1 MQTLQSL
8 DYWAIA
14 IYMLL
19 MAGIGLFL
27 GKFVKNISDYFKG
40 GNAIPWVSGAISN
53 FMTKF
58 STFIFVAYAG
68 IAYQHGFVALTL
80 IWSTVLP
87 ALVGVAIFAKR
98 WRRAGV
104 LTPLEYLE
112 TRFNA
117 PVRQVFSW
125 MGVFFKILDNM
136 VRLYALGLFVKAA
149 TSLSLETS
157 ILVCGIIVALYTV
170 VGGLWAVVVTD
181 VVQFIILIVATLI
194 LVPLTIQAAGG
205 LSNMMATIPD
215 HFTWFN
221 GPKGMPLYLM
231 VYYLMI
237 LVKYS
242 GNWTFIQRFYSV
254 RDERASQKQGML
266 TAVFFFL
273 FPIIFLFP
281 SIAAKA
287 LIPNLEN
294 PEMAY
299 VSVCLKLLPEGIMG
313 LMVAAMFAATMSVLS
328 GEYNVTAGV
337 LTRDIYQRLFNPK
350 AADKEMLWVGRLMT
364 VVLGSL
370 ITIGALYVG
379 GFGGAFEANKLFTGL
394 FAIPMTLPLVLGIV
408 LKKPQPW
415 GAFATLIVGM
425 GLGLILNAMP
435 QVSWEWATFIEIV
448 ACVLVFLLSGI
459 TSVQTDA
466 YRLRVEA
473 FFRRLNTP
481 LTEAEKPQE
490 NPAFMQVMN
499 RLYAVA
505 LTVTGSLFLVMSLP
519 SLSETSGRVACG
531 AGLLC
536 LLLAPLMWY
545 RTRNLPNAGSDLQSE
560 PLSVADLKSAA
571 KVHSDSKSK

>member
-1 MQTLQSL
+1 MQTLSTL
-8 DYWAIA
+8 DYWAIG

-27 GKFVKNISDYFKG
+27 GKFVKNIGDYFKG

-87 ALVGVAIFAKR
+87 ALVGVAFFAKR

-104 LTPLEYLE
+104 MTPMELLE
-112 TRFNA
+112 TRYNM
-117 PVRQVFSW
+117 PVRQLFSW
-125 MGVFFKILDNM
+125 AGVFFKVLDNM

-149 TSLSLETS
+149 TNLSLESS
-157 ILVCGIIVALYTV
+157 ILICGVIVALYTV

-181 VVQFIILIVATLI
+181 VVQFIILMVATLI

-205 LSNMMATIPD
+205 LSAMKVAIPD

-254 RDERASQKQGML
+254 RDERASEKQGML

-281 SIAAKA
+281 SIAARA
-287 LIPNLEN
+287 IIPDLAN

-299 VSVCLKLLPEGIMG
+299 VSVCLKLLPKGIMG
-313 LMVAAMFAATMSVLS
+313 LMIAAMFAATMSVLS

-337 LTRDIYQRLFNPK
+337 LTRDIYQRLFNPHAK
-350 AADKEMLWVGRLMT
+350 DKEMLWVGRLMT
-364 VVLGSL
+364 LLFGGL
-370 ITIGALYVG
+370 ITVGALYVG

-394 FAIPMTLPLVLGIV
+394 FALPMTLPLILGIV
-408 LKKPQPW
+408 LKRPRPW
-415 GAFATLIVGM
+415 GALATVIGGMALGLFLNSQPQISWEMATLIQIVVC
-425 GLGLILNAMP
+425 
-435 QVSWEWATFIEIV
+435 VSI
-448 ACVLVFLLSGI
+448 FLLSGLVE
-459 TSVQTDA
+459 SGDEEYVG
-466 YRLRVEA
+466 RVNR
-473 FFRRLNTP
+473 FFVKLATP
-481 LTEAEKPQE
+481 LTEAQKPKV
-490 NPAFMQVMN
+490 NWGFMKIMN

-505 LTVTGSLFLVMSLP
+505 LAVTGVLFGVMSLP
-519 SLSETSGRVACG
+519 SITQTSGRFAFG
-531 AGLLC
+531 AGIIC
-536 LLLAPLMWY
+536 LVLSVILWL
-545 RTRNLPNAGSDLQSE
+545 RNKKVIVSE
-560 PLSVADLKSAA
+560 PVNQITE
-571 KVHSDSKSK
+571 V

>member
-1 MQTLQSL
+1 MQTLTTL
-8 DYWAIA
+8 DYWAVA

-27 GKFVKNISDYFKG
+27 GKFVKNIGDYFKG

-68 IAYQHGFVALTL
+68 IAYEHGFVALTL

-87 ALVGVAIFAKR
+87 ALVGVAFFAKR
-98 WRRAGV
+98 WRRAGIM
-104 LTPLEYLE
+104 TPMELLE
-112 TRFNA
+112 TRYNM
-117 PVRQVFSW
+117 PVRQLFSW
-125 MGVFFKILDNM
+125 LGVFFKILDNM
-136 VRLYALGLFVKAA
+136 VRLYALGLFVSAA
-149 TSLSLETS
+149 TPMSLEMS

-170 VGGLWAVVVTD
+170 VGGLWAVVITD
-181 VVQFIILIVATLI
+181 VVQFIILMVATLI

-205 LSNMMATIPD
+205 LSEMKLAIPE

-221 GPKGMPLYLM
+221 GPKGMPLFLM

-254 RDERASQKQGML
+254 RDEKASEKQGLL

-273 FPIIFLFP
+273 FPVIFLFP

-287 LIPNLEN
+287 IIPDLAN

-299 VSVCLKLLPEGIMG
+299 VSVCLKLLPTGIMG

-337 LTRDIYQRLFNPK
+337 LTKDIYQRLFNPGAK
-350 AADKEMLWVGRLMT
+350 GKEILWVGRLMT
-364 VVLGSL
+364 LFLGAL
-370 ITIGALYVG
+370 ITVGALYVG

-394 FAIPMTLPLVLGIV
+394 FALPMTLPLVLGIV
-408 LKKPQPW
+408 LKRPLPW
-415 GAFATLIVGM
+415 GALATVFGGMILGLFLNSQPNLSWEMATLIEIIACIAIYLVS
-425 GLGLILNAMP
+425 GLIPSAD
-435 QVSWEWATFIEIV
+435 Q
-448 ACVLVFLLSGI
+448 
-459 TSVQTDA
+459 A
-466 YRLRVEA
+466 YIQRVEA
-473 FFRRLNTP
+473 FFRKLATP
-481 LTEAEKPQE
+481 LTESEKPKVDHD
-490 NPAFMQVMN
+490 FVRVMN

-505 LTVTGSLFLVMSLP
+505 LVVTGLLFAAMSLP
-519 SLSETSGRVACG
+519 SLRVTSGQLAFG
-531 AGLLC
+531 AGILC
-536 LLLAPLMWY
+536 LIAAIFLW
-545 RTRNLPNAGSDLQSE
+545 TKNASPKIREEMARETELN
-560 PLSVADLKSAA
+560 P
-571 KVHSDSKSK
+571 

>member
-1 MQTLQSL
+1 MQTLTTL
-8 DYWAIA
+8 DYWAVA

-27 GKFVKNISDYFKG
+27 GKFVKNIGDYFKG

-68 IAYQHGFVALTL
+68 IAYEHGFVALTL

-87 ALVGVAIFAKR
+87 ALVGVAFFAKR
-98 WRRAGV
+98 WRRAGIM
-104 LTPLEYLE
+104 TPMELLE
-112 TRFNA
+112 TRYNM
-117 PVRQVFSW
+117 PVRQLFSW
-125 MGVFFKILDNM
+125 LGVFFKILDNM
-136 VRLYALGLFVKAA
+136 VRLYALGLFVTAA
-149 TSLSLETS
+149 TPMSLEMS

-170 VGGLWAVVVTD
+170 VGGLWAVVITD
-181 VVQFIILIVATLI
+181 VVQFIILMVATLI

-205 LSNMMATIPD
+205 LSEMKLAIPE

-221 GPKGMPLYLM
+221 GPKGMPLFLM

-254 RDERASQKQGML
+254 RDEKASEKQGLL

-273 FPIIFLFP
+273 FPVIFLFP

-287 LIPNLEN
+287 IIPDLAN

-299 VSVCLKLLPEGIMG
+299 VSVCLKLLPTGIMG

-337 LTRDIYQRLFNPK
+337 LTKDIYQRLFNPGAK
-350 AADKEMLWVGRLMT
+350 GKEILWVGRLMT
-364 VVLGSL
+364 LFLGAL
-370 ITIGALYVG
+370 ITVGALYVG

-394 FAIPMTLPLVLGIV
+394 FALPMTLPLVLGIV
-408 LKKPQPW
+408 LKRPRPW
-415 GAFATLIVGM
+415 GALATVFGGMILGLFLNSQPNLSWEMATLIEIIACIAIYLVS
-425 GLGLILNAMP
+425 GLIPSAD
-435 QVSWEWATFIEIV
+435 Q
-448 ACVLVFLLSGI
+448 
-459 TSVQTDA
+459 A
-466 YRLRVEA
+466 YIQRVEA
-473 FFRRLNTP
+473 FFRKLATP
-481 LTEAEKPQE
+481 LTESEKPKVDHD
-490 NPAFMQVMN
+490 FVRVMN

-505 LTVTGSLFLVMSLP
+505 LVVTGLLFAAMSLP
-519 SLSETSGRVACG
+519 SLRVTSGQLAFGAGILCLVAAIFLWTKNASPKILEEMVSETD
-531 AGLLC
+531 
-536 LLLAPLMWY
+536 
-545 RTRNLPNAGSDLQSE
+545 RNTYE
-560 PLSVADLKSAA
+560 P
-571 KVHSDSKSK
+571 

>member
-1 MQTLQSL
+1 MQTLQTL

-14 IYMLL
+14 IYMAL

-27 GKFVKNISDYFKG
+27 GKFVKNIGDYFKG

-58 STFIFVAYAG
+58 STFMFVAYAG

-104 LTPLEYLE
+104 MTPMELLER
-112 TRFNA
+112 RFSPA
-117 PVRQVFSW
+117 VRQVFAW
-125 MGVFFKILDNM
+125 GGVGFKILDNM
-136 VRLYALGLFVKAA
+136 VRLYALGLFVKTAA
-149 TSLSLETS
+149 GISLEQA
-157 ILVCGIIVALYTV
+157 ILGCGIIVAIYTIA
-170 VGGLWAVVVTD
+170 GGLWAVVVTD
-181 VVQFIILIVATLI
+181 VVQFIILMVATLI
-194 LVPLTIQAAGG
+194 LVPLTIKAGG
-205 LSNMMATIPD
+205 GIANLMQTIPQ
-215 HFTWFN
+215 HFDPFN
-221 GPKGMPLYLM
+221 GPKGMPLYLG

-254 RDERASQKQGML
+254 RDERASQKQGLL

-281 SIAAKA
+281 SIAARA
-287 LIPNLEN
+287 ILPGLEN

-337 LTRDIYQRLFNPK
+337 LTRDIYERVFN
-350 AADKEMLWVGRLMT
+350 AHASGRQMLWVGRIMT
-364 VVLGSL
+364 LALGA
-370 ITIGALYVG
+370 IVTVGALFVG

-394 FAIPMTLPLVLGIV
+394 FAIPMTLPLILGVV
-408 LKKPQPW
+408 LKRPRPW
-415 GAFATLIVGM
+415 GALATVVVGM
-425 GLGLILNAMP
+425 IIGLVLNATP
-435 QVSWEWATFIEIV
+435 SVSWEMATFIEIV
-448 ACVLVFLLSGI
+448 ACVAVFLVSGLVP
-459 TSVQTDA
+459 SPDAA
-466 YRLRVEA
+466 YRERVA
-473 FFRRLNTP
+473 KFFRRLATP
-481 LTEAEKPQE
+481 LTEAEKPVE
-490 NPAFMQVMN
+490 DPVFMRSMS

-505 LTVTGSLFLVMSLP
+505 LAVTGGLFMAMSGP
-519 SLSETSGRVACG
+519 SLGQISGRFAFG
-531 AGLLC
+531 AGLVC
-536 LLLAPLMWY
+536 LFFSGLLWY
-545 RTRNLPNAGSDLQSE
+545 LTRAVPPTSLVTTARSLTQDYANQP
-560 PLSVADLKSAA
+560 V
-571 KVHSDSKSK
+571 